1 MAEISV
7 SFLLHKLTFLLG
19 EEVQLLS
26 GVRAEVQYINEEF
39 VRIKVFLRVADGME
53 DNDPELKVWVKQV
66 REVSY
71 DIEDVLDDL
80 RHRFTHHNRSRG
92 LYAFLRKLSSWVK
105 NPMALH
111 LIASEMKAI
120 KSRVAS
126 ISEGHRKYC
135 YRNNRVEQGSS
146 SLTWLDC
153 QGDALLLED
162 TDLVGIAK
170 HKMKLIGWLVRGQT
184 GRQVVS
190 LVGMGGLGKTTL
202 AKQVYEDAEVKKCFK
217 LCAWV
222 IVSRA
227 FNIEELLKDMVQ
239 QLHYSVIGK
248 PAPQAV
254 DGMKTH
260 QLQDMI
266 KTLLQESR
274 YLIVLDDV
282 WQIEAWDAVKLA
294 LPNNNRSSR
303 IMLTTRNKEVA
314 STCCIGSHDMVY
326 ELEHLPEK
334 ESWTLFCMK
343 TFRGNLCPA
352 HLVEICQCIVRICRG
367 LPLAIV
373 ALGGVLAKKD
383 QGNTDEWR
391 NICRSIGAEIESNHE
406 LGNMTKV
413 LSLSFNDL
421 PYYLKSCLLYLSIF
435 PDFYLIEQ
443 MRLIRLWIAEG
454 FVYAKG
460 PKTPEKVAEGYLK
473 ELINR
478 SLVQV
483 AETTSDGRVKT
494 CRIHDLLREII
505 ILKSAD
511 QNFATIA
518 KEENV
523 EWPDKV
529 RRLSLLNTLQNLQQN
544 KTTSHLRSLLMFGV
558 MDLPTNISLSKLFPA
573 GFRRLNV
580 FDLQGAPLE
589 SFPGKVAKLFHLK
602 YLSFRDTKVKTI
614 PRSIKKLI
622 NLETLDLKGTYV
634 NELPVEILEL
644 KKLRHLLV
652 YRQEITSYAD
662 FHSKHGFKAP
672 AGIGGFQ
679 SLQKLCFVE
688 ADRGSSSTLM
698 AELGKM
704 TKLRRL
710 GIIKLRREDGVALCS
725 SLEKLS
731 NLRALS
737 ITSLEEDE
745 IIDLQHISSPPPF
758 LQRLYLTGV
767 LLEKLPDWIASLQ
780 DLVRVY
786 LKWSQLKKDPL
797 IHLQG
802 LPNLAHLELLQVYN
816 VKELCFKAKGFQ
828 NLKVLGL
835 DKFDSLEAI
844 TVEEGAM
851 PKLEKLIIQRCELL
865 KKVPSGIEHLTE
877 LKVAEFFDMPDELI
891 TTVLPNRGD
900 DHRKVAGVPA
910 VYSSY
915 LRDGGWDVYSLETF
929 EEKLT
934 SPGPNAPIRSTELRS
949 ALWKV

>member
-1 MAEISV
+1 MAEIAV

-19 EEVQLLS
+19 DEVQLLS

-92 LYAFLRKLSSWVK
+92 LYASLRKLSSWAK

-111 LIASEMKAI
+111 LIASEMQAI

-162 TDLVGIAK
+162 TDLVGIAE
-170 HKMKLIGWLVRGQT
+170 HKMKLIGWLVTGQT

-266 KTLLQESR
+266 KTLLKESR

-334 ESWTLFCMK
+334 ESWTLFCKK

-352 HLVEICQCIVRICRG
+352 HLVEICECIVGICRG

-383 QGNTDEWR
+383 HGNTDEWR
-391 NICRSIGAEIESNHE
+391 NICRSIGAEIEGNHE
-406 LGNMTKV
+406 LGNMT
-413 LSLSFNDL
+413 
-421 PYYLKSCLLYLSIF
+421 
-435 PDFYLIEQ
+435 
-443 MRLIRLWIAEG
+443 
-454 FVYAKG
+454 
-460 PKTPEKVAEGYLK
+460 
-473 ELINR
+473 
-478 SLVQV
+478 
-483 AETTSDGRVKT
+483 
-494 CRIHDLLREII
+494 
-505 ILKSAD
+505 KSAD

-529 RRLSLLNTLQNLQQN
+529 RRLSLSNTLQNLQQN

-688 ADRGSSSTLM
+688 ADQGSSSTLM
-698 AELGKM
+698 AELGKI

-767 LLEKLPDWIASLQ
+767 LLEKLPDWIASLR

-786 LKWSQLKKDPL
+786 LKWSQLKTDPL

-802 LPNLAHLELLQVYN
+802 LPNLAHLELLQVYKG
-816 VKELCFKAKGFQ
+816 KELCFKAEGFQ

-865 KKVPSGIEHLTE
+865 KKVPSGIENLTE
-877 LKVAEFFDMPDELI
+877 LKVVEFFDMPDELI
-891 TTVLPNRGD
+891 TTLLPNRGD

-929 EEKLT
+929 EAKLT
-934 SPGPNAPIRSTELRS
+934 SPGPSAPIRSTELRS